1 VIVAV
6 PCLLNV
12 TAVFSVDYFL
22 KYLFLQVSF
31 ITVILLNQ
39 MKAKDK
45 NSDLELEVRL
55 EAIEVKAE
63 MQKKIAEK
71 VLQEIAIK
79 KLKK

>member
-1 VIVAV
+1 
-6 PCLLNV
+6 
-12 TAVFSVDYFL
+12 
-22 KYLFLQVSF
+22 
-31 ITVILLNQ
+31 